1 MTVTTTLDRQYFDGD
16 GSNKV
21 FPFNFRFFT
30 NDQIYVSLI
39 APDGTITL
47 QNLTTNYTLSGA
59 LQAGGG
65 TVTMVVAPPLTVPA
79 TRVFIQRILP
89 QVQPTSIRNQGKF
102 YPEIH
107 EDAFDRLTMLIQQ
120 ALAGLANALQ
130 LTFSKT
136 GWNFLG
142 YKGIN
147 VGTPTQPTDAATK
160 GYVDSSSQG
169 NNSYTDSQILRTV
182 RGGSGEVLTQLP
194 PAASRANKV
203 MGFDASGN
211 PLATL
216 PASGSGTELAID
228 LANDLDPSKGPGM
241 IGLDRELQY
250 PPGTVGAAIKSAGV
264 SPWEFADLL
273 IYKPGIDPGGW
284 DWSPAF
290 NAAFSKYGELSP
302 GRGRYGLGSTVFTE
316 PGMRLRGHGP
326 GHAGGT
332 AYSDIFATVLIAL
345 PGFVGDA
352 VFRGRINPPEN
363 VLTAPQLEQFRLDLS
378 QCNSHGIHLSAAY
391 DGVKMDNVHV
401 VGTPDDK
408 YAVWLDGGDYGL
420 AQTLLATNVQ
430 CFGRASSTRTMAVA
444 RYDALN
450 ESLFIGC
457 KWFGA
462 SAGVLASA
470 GAAVEF
476 AGCSGITMVGSSTA
490 FSADGVAIVDHPI
503 RKTNGFSMLSP
514 TFEAHTRSAFTCK
527 PDASRKATE
536 VYIVAP
542 RYYDSVFAMVNAID
556 VDNIERSSFD
566 CQFKRA
572 IVGFGGDQ
580 NTVYAQ
586 RQSYLTDNGTNTI
599 IISTPNASDPY
610 YAINKRIKA
619 IGGVTCDSGLAQRV
633 AVFTAATG
641 AIPSSTKVVVVNRAT
656 IGTYSLPAANAFGA
670 GFSME
675 IVIRGVGA
683 GSISITAIGSDLIEG
698 STSLAI
704 ASGGKSRLV
713 SDGVNSWYSV

>member
-1 MTVTTTLDRQYFDGD
+1 MTTYNTKNQVPSADARDRYDNSQVFDELMNGPAPSTPDRLGVLRQSWRGMEQAFIGSEAERAAAFQAFLESSGWSNLGEYASGISIISHTQTVDYQGQPYQLKPSVPASIGAPYVTTGNWATEGVNFKLVGDNSLRQ
-16 GSNKV
+16 
-21 FPFNFRFFT
+21 
-30 NDQIYVSLI
+30 
-39 APDGTITL
+39 
-47 QNLTTNYTLSGA
+47 
-59 LQAGGG
+59 
-65 TVTMVVAPPLTVPA
+65 
-79 TRVFIQRILP
+79 
-89 QVQPTSIRNQGKF
+89 
-102 YPEIH
+102 
-107 EDAFDRLTMLIQQ
+107 
-120 ALAGLANALQ
+120 
-130 LTFSKT
+130 
-136 GWNFLG
+136 
-142 YKGIN
+142 
-147 VGTPTQPTDAATK
+147 
-160 GYVDSSSQG
+160 
-169 NNSYTDSQILRTV
+169 
-182 RGGSGEVLTQLP
+182 
-194 PAASRANKV
+194 
-203 MGFDASGN
+203 
-211 PLATL
+211 
-216 PASGSGTELAID
+216 D
-228 LANDLDPSKGPGM
+228 LADEAVGAKILAFSRDEDY
-241 IGLDRELQY
+241 L
-250 PPGTVGAAIKSAGV
+250 PGTAGVALRSSGV

-273 IYKPGIDPGGW
+273 TYKPGIDPGGW

-290 NAAFSKYGELSP
+290 NAALNKYGELSP
-302 GRGRYGLGSTVFTE
+302 GRGRYGLASPVFTE

-352 VFRGRINPPEN
+352 VFLGRINSPEN

-378 QCNSHGIHLSAAY
+378 QCNSHGMHLSSAY
-391 DGVKMDNVHV
+391 DGTLMNNLHI

-408 YAVWLDGGDYGL
+408 YAMWLDGGSYGL

-430 CFGRASSTRTMAVA
+430 CLGRASSTRTMAVA
-444 RYDALN
+444 RFDALN
-450 ESLFIGC
+450 ESNFIGC

-462 SAGVLASA
+462 SGGVLASA

-490 FSADGVAIVDHPI
+490 FSADGVAIVDHPV
-503 RKTNGFSMLSP
+503 RKTNGFTMMSP

-527 PDASRKATE
+527 PNAARKATE

-542 RYYDSVFAMVNAID
+542 RYYDSVFTMVNAAD

-572 IVGFGGDQ
+572 IVGAGADQ

-586 RQSYLTDNGTNTI
+586 RQSYLTDNGTNTT

-619 IGGVTCDSGLAQRV
+619 IGGLTCDSGLAQRV

-641 AIPSSTKVVVVNRAT
+641 AISSSIKTVIVNRAT
-656 IGTYSLPAANAFGA
+656 IGKYTLPSAAAFGA

-675 IVIRGVGA
+675 IVFRSVGS
-683 GSISITAIGSDLIEG
+683 GSIELSRIGSDLIEG
-698 STSLAI
+698 AETFTI

-713 SDGVNSWYSV
+713 SDGVISWYSV